1 MNRHLKC
8 VDCGEDSEVYGKV
21 EDLEAHIAGHHL
33 NMYPFACDRCIYA
46 KFPTEYALVTHS
58 NHDHG
63 INDFKIS
70 YRYTQGLLLKREEL
84 ASKLKKCLEPA
95 TNGQLMEALNAVVE
109 GTGVT
114 SNDNE
119 PTSSEPAT
127 IPTTT
132 QPTDLLATPFI
143 KFEMPDAFDDQE
155 MQSTLDFLNGSTRVL
170 RPKVRRSFA
179 NLYGDEEGPMLA
191 NRQIQCQLCF
201 EKISRQSKCK
211 TYHANTR
218 HGKFDLF
225 ECGYCQRKFHSY
237 ARSDV
242 LRHVE
247 KNHTAPGEEIDL
259 NMIIDNRKRFA
270 DKLRA
275 IQEECFPED
284 KKRRHGYTD
293 VE

>member
-8 VDCGEDSEVYGKV
+8 VDCAEESEIYGKV

-46 KFPTEYALVTHS
+46 KFPTEYALVAHS

-84 ASKLKKCLEPA
+84 ASKLKKCLEPTT
-95 TNGQLMEALNAVVE
+95 TNEQLPDALKAIVE
-109 GTGVT
+109 GTGGNT
-114 SNDNE
+114 NDDE
-119 PTSSEPAT
+119 PTSSEPS
-127 IPTTT
+127 TT
-132 QPTDLLATPFI
+132 QPNDLLAAPFI
-143 KFEMPDAFDDQE
+143 KFEMPDAFDDRE
-155 MQSTLDFLNGSTRVL
+155 MMSTLDFLNSTMNTRVL
-170 RPKVRRSFA
+170 RPKTRKSFA
-179 NLYGDEEGPMLA
+179 DMYGDEEGPMRA
-191 NRQIQCQLCF
+191 HRQIQCQLCF

-211 TYHANTR
+211 IYHANTR

-242 LRHVE
+242 IRHVE

-284 KKRRHGYTD
+284 KRRRHCYTD